1 MGACSQ
7 QLWLMFCF
15 QRTSFKKWYKFKFWS
30 WGSKQ
35 RNLTLIK
42 LYSFW
47 VPWACSAL
55 ASSRWKPMFLTPY
68 SATLYCNEYSILEG
82 SCFWLVFLDVAKTLS
97 FDFFCLAVKKQV
109 NISLCLKYGSAI
121 LFLEFIWSAK
131 CYLPPNTI
139 LQVSWV
145 DISIFIISFYEMY
158 CWLAHLVFWKW
169 LNGACWAINK

>member
-15 QRTSFKKWYKFKFWS
+15 QRTIFKKWYKFKFWS
-30 WGSKQ
+30 GGSKQ

-97 FDFFCLAVKKQV
+97 FDFFVL
-109 NISLCLKYGSAI
+109 LLKNKWIYLFVWNMEAPYFFWNLYDQLNAI
-121 LFLEFIWSAK
+121 YLQIRYFKFPEWIFQFL
-131 CYLPPNTI
+131 
-139 LQVSWV
+139 
-145 DISIFIISFYEMY
+145 SFHFMR
-158 CWLAHLVFWKW
+158 CIADLL
-169 LNGACWAINK
+169 I